1 MLYKRSR
8 IIYLLIM
15 LCFLFFIGG
24 CGTADNQN
32 QSKNGEQAVEIVVT
46 DDFGNQVKLDHYPER
61 IVSLTPSNTE
71 ILFALGLGERVVG
84 VTTYCDYPEEAKNKP
99 KIGDLTGNVEEIVA
113 LEPDLVLAKGVL
125 NDDAVNKLRK
135 LNIQVLCLDPE
146 SIEGVYRA
154 IKLIAKVTGTSE
166 KGEEI
171 IAEIEKK
178 IDNVEKKV
186 AKIPQAERL
195 RVFIEAG
202 SDPLYTAGKETFVDE
217 LVTLAGGINIADD
230 LKGYQMYS
238 SEAVVKNNPDVIL
251 AADSYYVDIKQ
262 EIKKRAGWDE
272 IKAVQEGK
280 IIYELD
286 NNLLTRPG
294 PRCGLAV
301 ELIAKAL
308 YPEIFKD

>member
-1 MLYKRSR
+1 MYKRSS
-8 IIYLLIM
+8 IVYLLVM
-15 LCFLFFIGG
+15 LCFLLLIGG
-24 CGTADNQN
+24 CGTADQQN
-32 QSKNGEQAVEIVVT
+32 QSNDNEQAVDIVVT

-71 ILFALGLGERVVG
+71 ILFALGLGDKVVG
-84 VTTYCDYPEEAKNKP
+84 VTTYCDYPEEAKEKP
-99 KIGDLTGNVEEIVA
+99 KVGDLKGNVEQIVA

-125 NDDAVNKLRK
+125 NDDAVSKLRK
-135 LNIQVLCLDPE
+135 LNIPVLFLDPE
-146 SIEGVYRA
+146 SIEGVYRS
-154 IKLIAKVTGTSE
+154 IRLIAQVTGTSE

-171 IAEIEKK
+171 IAEIEKQ
-178 IDNVEKKV
+178 IDSVAEKV
-186 AKIPQAERL
+186 AKVPAEKRL

-202 SDPLYTAGKETFVDE
+202 SDPLFTAGKDTFVHE

-251 AADSYYVDIKQ
+251 STDSYYVDIMN
-262 EIKKRAGWDE
+262 EIKKRAGWEE
-272 IKAVQEGK
+272 IKAVKEGK
-280 IIYELD
+280 VIIDLD

-301 ELIAKAL
+301 ELVAKAL
-308 YPEIFKD
+308 YPEVFKD